1 MRALRTCPARAW
13 LGAPAQATDTSPR
26 ASPRPRARLPAGRK
40 NFIPGA
46 WPPLPRA
53 SLLHAPMWRGRG
65 RARDPFLPCGQRRAG
80 LGAAPPACH
89 PHWHFTWSLGGRRA
103 PPRNLCQ
110 PAYNGTARANP
121 TQNFTLHQV
130 AAGRPALALAAAAR
144 RCGAGPPRRSATWS
158 PSCLRRPL
166 VRARPTLLSTAPQR
180 CAGAPPPPPVAT
192 PWETLGWSLGAA
204 AGAVSR
210 LHDSARHASLLL
222 AALRPRPC
230 RRRRCRRL
238 YAFLGLSSPALP
250 ARPTVPCGGLQ
261 PLLPLGPG
269 NSYSTLVHAMY
280 GRPACS
286 CGRLANPEGAHPP
299 AQPRAS
305 RPACSC

>member
-1 MRALRTCPARAW
+1 MATAAASLPLARPHVA
-13 LGAPAQATDTSPR
+13 R
-26 ASPRPRARLPAGRK
+26 PRPRARSIPALWPAARGAWGCAARVSPTLALYMESGGTACASPQSVPARIQWHRTGQPDAELHTSSSGGWPAG
-40 NFIPGA
+40 G
-46 WPPLPRA
+46 
-53 SLLHAPMWRGRG
+53 
-65 RARDPFLPCGQRRAG
+65 
-80 LGAAPPACH
+80 
-89 PHWHFTWSLGGRRA
+89 
-103 PPRNLCQ
+103 
-110 PAYNGTARANP
+110 
-121 TQNFTLHQV
+121 
-130 AAGRPALALAAAAR
+130 LALAAAAR